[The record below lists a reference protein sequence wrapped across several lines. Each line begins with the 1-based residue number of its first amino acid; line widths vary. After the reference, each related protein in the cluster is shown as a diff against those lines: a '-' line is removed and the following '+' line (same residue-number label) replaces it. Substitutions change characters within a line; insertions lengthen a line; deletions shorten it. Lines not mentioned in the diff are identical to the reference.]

1 MAVDYAT
8 LKKGGF
14 MRQKQ
19 KNNFSLRLKVVG
31 GNLSAVQLAK
41 IAEVAE
47 KYGDGHVHL
56 TSRQSVEI
64 PFIKLDD
71 IDEVKNMLAEG
82 GVEPGVCGPRVRTVT
97 ACQGMA
103 VCPSGCIDTYA
114 LAKELDDRYF
124 ARELPHK
131 FKFGITGCQNN
142 CLKTEENDLGIKGGM
157 KVKWKQ
163 DACIGCGVCEK
174 ACRRD
179 AITINDGVVSVDEAK
194 CNFCGRCVKAC
205 PTEAW
210 DTVNGYIV
218 SFGGLFG
225 NTINTGETII
235 PFIED
240 HDKLMEI
247 CDAAIRFFDDNA
259 KPGERFKF
267 TIDRV
272 GQEKFKEKILEV
284 YNG

>member
-19 KNNFSLRLKVVG
+19 KNHFSLRLRVVG
-31 GNLSAVQLAK
+31 GNLTATQLAK

-47 KYGDGHVHL
+47 KFGDGHVHL

-64 PFIKLDD
+64 PFIKLEQ
-71 IDEVKNMLAEG
+71 IEEVKEALSEG
-82 GVEPGVCGPRVRTVT
+82 GVEPGVCGPRVRTIT
-97 ACQGMA
+97 ACQGEA
-103 VCPSGCIDTYA
+103 ICPSGCIDTYA

-131 FKFGITGCQNN
+131 FKFGITGCQR
-142 CLKTEENDLGIKGGM
+142 EED
-157 KVKWKQ
+157 
-163 DACIGCGVCEK
+163 CIQCGVCVK
-174 ACRRD
+174 ACRTN
-179 AITINDGVVSVDEAK
+179 AITLKDGKISVDESK
-194 CNFCGRCVKAC
+194 CNFCGRCYKAC

-210 DTVNGYIV
+210 DTVHGYIV

-225 NTINTGETII
+225 NSISKGETII
-235 PFIED
+235 PFLS
-240 HDKLMEI
+240 DKETLLKV
-247 CDAAIRFFDDNA
+247 CDATIQFFADHA

-267 TIDRV
+267 TLDRV
-272 GQEKFKEKILEV
+272 GRESFENLIREV
-284 YNG
+284 VKNG